1 MSTCPKC
8 KGHLTESHRCPRGPL
23 IVAVEILL
31 AALAG
36 GFVGL
41 LLAAIVD
48 PHGQIDTIFLVGGA
62 SIGVALGR
70 AFLR

>member
-1 MSTCPKC
+1 M
-8 KGHLTESHRCPRGPL
+8 GF
-23 IVAVEILL
+23 EILL

-36 GFVGL
+36 GFAGL

-62 SIGVALGR
+62 SIGVAVGR
-70 AFLR
+70 SFLR